1 MRVWDESLRDADPV
15 TIARVLAGV
24 AEQETPDIVLTG
36 AQSADLG
43 HGATGSVLA
52 RILGLPHAAVVLGV
66 EWDGGDAMTVTR
78 ELEGGIRQQL
88 SLPAPALLTIQTGG
102 NTPRYAT
109 MRMIKQ
115 ARKKPVAAVDG
126 AGVGLEQA
134 GAVVRRLYEPPRSG
148 RAAMIEGD
156 AAAVAATI
164 AGIIREKRGEV

>member
-1 MRVWDESLRDADPV
+1 M
-15 TIARVLAGV
+15 
-24 AEQETPDIVLTG
+24 VLTG

-52 RILGLPHAAVVLGV
+52 RILGMPHAAVVLGV

-78 ELEGGIRQQL
+78 ELEGGIRQQIA
-88 SLPAPALLTIQTGG
+88 LPAPALLTIQTGG

-115 ARKKPVAAVDG
+115 ARKKPLAAVDG
-126 AGVGLEQA
+126 AGAGLDHA
-134 GAVVRRLYEPPRSG
+134 GAAVRRLYEPPKAG

-156 AAAVAATI
+156 AAAVAKKI
-164 AGIIREKRGEV
+164 AGIVREKRGEL